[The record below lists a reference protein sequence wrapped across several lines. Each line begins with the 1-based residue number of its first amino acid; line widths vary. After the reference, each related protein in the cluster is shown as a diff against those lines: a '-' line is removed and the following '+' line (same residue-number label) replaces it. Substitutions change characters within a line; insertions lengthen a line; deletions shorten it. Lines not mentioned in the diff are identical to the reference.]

1 MGEIT
6 TSIGDVE
13 LMDTITTYSTL
24 AGLIGLFGYAYY
36 LDRRISADEE
46 IRRPQFHELPV
57 HPPIDK
63 MVSLYPATQFR
74 DPGIK
79 RVYVKNVLCN
89 GNPYGEPWYGAMIQ
103 VLSMLDEFSKTT
115 FYHPF
120 PIVYEWEDEI
130 AITTVDLCGITLD
143 TFEHLNASGNP
154 HLMLASWLFFIG
166 IMEEFKEITEIA
178 YKIRND
184 MRVPLKR
191 ILTVANYALVDMENH
206 DRLTIVMMIK
216 EFWEGTSYF
225 ITIDEALKIA
235 KQNGRFSSDTIDL
248 SITKQII
255 PYPVPYLPK
264 RFEKVYAPMSTHL
277 KY

>member
-1 MGEIT
+1 
-6 TSIGDVE
+6 
-13 LMDTITTYSTL
+13 MDTITTYSTL

-46 IRRPQFHELPV
+46 IRRPQFDRFSVRLAS
-57 HPPIDK
+57 DK
-63 MVSLYPATQFR
+63 MVSLYPASQFR
-74 DPGIK
+74 DPRIKGI
-79 RVYVKNVLCN
+79 YVKNVLRN
-89 GNPYGEPWYGAMIQ
+89 GYPYAEPWYGAMIQ

-120 PIVYEWEDEI
+120 PIIYEWEDEI

-143 TFEHLNASGNP
+143 IFELLNASKNP

-166 IMEEFKEITEIA
+166 IMEEFKEISEIA

-191 ILTVANYALVDMENH
+191 ILTVANYALVDMENY
-206 DRLTIVMMIK
+206 DRLAIVTMIK
-216 EFWEGTSYF
+216 EFWEGTSDF
-225 ITIDEALKIA
+225 ITIDEALEIA
-235 KQNGRFSSDTIDL
+235 KRNGRFSSDTIDL
-248 SITKQII
+248 TSTKQMV

-264 RFEKVYAPMSTHL
+264 RFEKLFAPISTHL